1 MSDIAFLPTLKRFL
15 SRFSILFKLAVIGFL
30 LLLMCIPLS
39 MVESQLSDRL
49 NRRNNAIK
57 EINATWGASQEIIG
71 PILKLPYVLRTKI
84 AQQKDIDGKM
94 QTVEVEKTSIDYA
107 FFLPRN
113 LEILGKV
120 EPQKLHRS
128 IYEAIVYQAR
138 CEVSGTFDFS
148 GLAELKI
155 DPKDVRWQEAQLC
168 MRVNDLRGAS
178 ERIPLQFGGV
188 TSTFLPGSDISGNPS
203 GIHAPVKGLESA
215 SQPSAPYTFSFAL
228 SLNGSETL
236 AFAPV
241 GTETKVRLSSP
252 WPDPSFYGK
261 FLPSERDVRP
271 EGFTA
276 SWNLSYYGR
285 NYPQQWTQNQAIES
299 LSVSTFG
306 VKLMAPVDN
315 YRQTERT
322 VKYATLFILLMFT
335 AYFLF
340 EVMAKLKIHPFQYIL
355 VGAAICVFYLGILAL
370 SEFCSFSWSY
380 AASAFAAWAMISL
393 YTRSVLKSGRKTLI
407 ISAILAILQASFYVM
422 TQLQDYSM
430 IFGTVMLFVA
440 IASVMFV
447 TRRLDW
453 YDNIQEST
461 DASSQAPGGD
471 ADSSKNAL

>member
-1 MSDIAFLPTLKRFL
+1 MAETAFLPTLKRFL
-15 SRFSILFKLAVIGFL
+15 GRFSILFKLAVIGFL

-39 MVESQLSDRL
+39 MVESQLRDRL
-49 NRRNNAIK
+49 SRRNDAIR
-57 EINATWGASQEIIG
+57 EINDTWGASQEIIG
-71 PILKLPYVLRTKI
+71 PILKLPYVVRTKI
-84 AQQKDIDGKM
+84 AQQKIIDGKM
-94 QTVEVEKTSIDYA
+94 QTVDVEQTSLNYA
-107 FFLPRN
+107 FLLPSS

-120 EPQKLHRS
+120 EPQKLHRG

-138 CEVSGTFDFS
+138 CEFSGTFDFS

-155 DPKDVRWQEAQLC
+155 DPKDVRWEEAQLC
-168 MRVNDLRGAS
+168 MRASDLRGAS
-178 ERIPLQFGGV
+178 ERIPLQFSSA
-188 TSTFLPGSDISGNPS
+188 TSTFLPGSDISGSPS

-215 SQPSAPYTFSFAL
+215 SQSLAPCAFSFTL

-236 AFAPV
+236 SFAPV

-261 FLPSERDVRP
+261 FLPSSRDVRP

-285 NYPQQWTQNQAIES
+285 NYPQQWTQNQTIES
-299 LSVSTFG
+299 LSASTFG
-306 VKLMAPVDN
+306 VKFIAPVDN

-340 EVMAKLKIHPFQYIL
+340 EVVAKLKIHPFQYIL
-355 VGAAICVFYLGILAL
+355 VGAAICIFYLGVLAL
-370 SEFCSFSWSY
+370 SEFYSFRLSY
-380 AASAFAAWAMISL
+380 VASAFAAWAMISL
-393 YTRSVLKSGRKTLI
+393 YTCSVLKNGRKTLI
-407 ISAILAILQASFYVM
+407 VAAILAILQAYFYVM

-430 IFGTVMLFVA
+430 IFGTLMLFVA
-440 IASVMFV
+440 LASVMFV

-453 YDNIQEST
+453 YNNTEEST
-461 DASSQAPGGD
+461 DASIQTSRGVEA
-471 ADSSKNAL
+471 SSKNA